1 MKKMDSYAELCGFMD
16 AKLPGNLM
24 RKRSFVSWKTWRRH
38 WCTVRKLGPGLGA
51 EVQLERGLTIDGLN
65 AYRNTIKIPSDSIIC
80 RTESRTKSYA
90 FGIFPAKER
99 KPFLYLSGM
108 SESETQRWMANIRE
122 LLKPRR
128 CRFLDGTFNI
138 SMVDNTHSR
147 SAGLTGLHG
156 DLVAS
161 RCGIFLKDVHNG
173 NIIEH
178 LEWTEMNQFNLATI
192 GHPDDVKRICVI
204 HTTKSFRGG
213 IGELY
218 IFCLNASQLLQSLVK
233 QGREPFN
240 KINKV
245 EIIRP
250 LSLSEGDL
258 RFTNDNET
266 GNLTIKNKVS
276 NISNAGLLLLQP
288 RLEREGKFMFTD
300 TSDSGN
306 TLRKINEDKL
316 DYYMRAV
323 DNVYETEPANLSNI
337 SASLEELEEPLH
349 KRVSNLSAASGI
361 YEEIVENHYDNK
373 LSMDNLHLYENLSDI
388 KLNCYNKSRIPPPLP
403 PRTRCVSDSSKNGVF
418 SDEELCHEDNSKL
431 LTSNTPLTD
440 INLGSSQKT
449 LFPVYATSEHSD
461 YVPMSPR
468 PKDFSAEQEK
478 KQLVSHE
485 EDIYM
490 VMR

>member
-1 MKKMDSYAELCGFMD
+1 MDSYAELCGFMD

-38 WCTVRKLGPGLGA
+38 WCTVRKLGLGLGA

-65 AYRNTIKIPSDSIIC
+65 AYRNTIKIPSDSVIC
-80 RTESRTKSYA
+80 RTESRTKSFA

-99 KPFLYLSGM
+99 KPLLYLSGM

-128 CRFLDGTFNI
+128 YRFVEGTFNI

-147 SAGLTGLHG
+147 SSGLTGLHG

-161 RCGIFLKDVHNG
+161 RCGIFIKDVHTG

-178 LEWTEMNQFNLATI
+178 LEWSEMNQFNLSTI

-213 IGELY
+213 IGELN

-233 QGREPFN
+233 QGREPRQHSN
-240 KINKV
+240 KI

-258 RFTNDNET
+258 RFTNDNEL
-266 GNLTIKNKVS
+266 GNLTINSKVVS
-276 NISNAGLLLLQP
+276 SLANAELLLLKP
-288 RLEREGKFMFTD
+288 RLEREGKFVFNEI
-300 TSDSGN
+300 SDSGK
-306 TLRKINEDKL
+306 TFRKINEDTI
-316 DYYMRAV
+316 DYYVRAV
-323 DNVYETEPANLSNI
+323 DNVYDTEPANLSNI

-349 KRVSNLSAASGI
+349 KRVSNLSVASGI
-361 YEEIVENHYDNK
+361 YEEIVETNYDNK
-373 LSMDNLHLYENLSDI
+373 LSMDSLHVYENLSDI
-388 KLNCYNKSRIPPPLP
+388 KFNYYNKSRIPPPLP
-403 PRTRCVSDSSKNGVF
+403 PRIRCGSDSSKSGIF
-418 SDEELCHEDNSKL
+418 SDDELHHEDNFKSS
-431 LTSNTPLTD
+431 TSSDTTGSPQQKILMPINT
-440 INLGSSQKT
+440 
-449 LFPVYATSEHSD
+449 TSEHSD

-468 PKDFSAEQEK
+468 PKDIVVEQEK
-478 KQLVSHE
+478 KQIVSNE